1 VSAVAEDPGR
11 TVAVPLAT
19 RDVAPVLPRLV
30 AKWDTLVALTM
41 SDVRAR
47 YGRGPW
53 RLVKWLLDP
62 FAAVG
67 VYLLLVTFVLNRPG
81 TAPGLTVACAVV
93 PFQLVMLSVVNAN
106 GAIRLRRSIILNGQF
121 DRTLIPVA
129 SVLTETLAFAA
140 SIGLL
145 ALTMVGYRISP
156 SMAILWLPV
165 VLALN
170 MVFALSWAYPSA
182 LMGLWFPD
190 LRVFTVSFVRTLFF
204 LAPGLI
210 ALADVHGRTHDLLR
224 LNPLTGLFEAY
235 RAVLLY
241 GHRPEAWTILYPLG
255 FSLVLVAIFLPIF
268 IREQRHFAKVV
279 E

>member
-1 VSAVAEDPGR
+1 VADDSSRAVALAGHRAIAVSPG
-11 TVAVPLAT
+11 AG
-19 RDVAPVLPRLV
+19 
-30 AKWDTLVALTM
+30 AKWDTLVALTL
-41 SDVRAR
+41 SDVRVR

-106 GAIRLRRSIILNGQF
+106 GAIRLRKSIILNGQF
-121 DRTLIPVA
+121 DRALIPVA
-129 SVLTETLAFAA
+129 SVLTETIAFAA
-140 SIGLL
+140 SLGLL
-145 ALTMVGYRISP
+145 ALTMAGYRITP
-156 SMAILWLPV
+156 TAAILWLPV
-165 VLALN
+165 VLLLN
-170 MVFALSWAYPSA
+170 MVFAVSWAYPSA

-204 LAPGLI
+204 LAPGLV
-210 ALADVHGRTHDLLR
+210 ALASVQGQTHDLLR
-224 LNPLTGLFEAY
+224 LNPLTGLFESY

-241 GHRPEAWTILYPLG
+241 GQSPEAWMILYPLV
-255 FSLVLVAIFLPIF
+255 FSFVLVAIFLPIF

>member
-1 VSAVAEDPGR
+1 
-11 TVAVPLAT
+11 
-19 RDVAPVLPRLV
+19 
-30 AKWDTLVALTM
+30 
-41 SDVRAR
+41 
-47 YGRGPW
+47 
-53 RLVKWLLDP
+53 
-62 FAAVG
+62 
-67 VYLLLVTFVLNRPG
+67 LLVTFVLDRAG

-93 PFQLVMLSVVNAN
+93 PIELVLLYVVNAN

-129 SVLTETLAFAA
+129 SVLTETIVFGA
-140 SIGLL
+140 SLGLL
-145 ALTMVGYRISP
+145 ALTMFGYGISP
-156 SMAILWLPV
+156 TVAILWLPV
-165 VLALN
+165 VIALN

-204 LAPGLI
+204 LAPGLV
-210 ALADVHGRTHDLLR
+210 ALADVDGRAHDLLR

-235 RAVLLY
+235 RGVLLY
-241 GHRPEAWTILYPLG
+241 GETPEAWTLLHPLA

-268 IREQRHFAKVV
+268 LREQRHFAKVV

>member
-1 VSAVAEDPGR
+1 MAEDSSRAVVRLPGHN
-11 TVAVPLAT
+11 VAAVP
-19 RDVAPVLPRLV
+19 PRFS
-30 AKWDTLVALTM
+30 AKWDALVALTM
-41 SDVRAR
+41 SDLRAR

-121 DRTLIPVA
+121 DRALIPVA
-129 SVLTETLAFAA
+129 SVLTETIAFAA
-140 SIGLL
+140 SLGLL
-145 ALTMVGYRISP
+145 ALTMAGYRISP
-156 SMAILWLPV
+156 TAAILWLPV
-165 VLALN
+165 VLVLN
-170 MVFALSWAYPSA
+170 MIFAVSWAYPSA

-204 LAPGLI
+204 LAPGLV
-210 ALADVHGRTHDLLR
+210 ALATIQGQAHDLLR

-241 GHRPEAWTILYPLG
+241 GHSPEAWMILYPLV
-255 FSLVLVAIFLPIF
+255 FSLVLVAIFVPIF
-268 IREQRHFAKVV
+268 IREQHHFAKVV